1 MATTRH
7 VLGSLAAT
15 AAGTG
20 AVGGAVLL
28 CEGAARELSVA
39 LAADGWTGLAF
50 ETLLSTL
57 AAVVLAAGAGW
68 LGLGTLLT
76 AWDLLT
82 GLGHAAASRIT
93 PAVVRRVVAVGCG
106 AALGGPTA
114 LVAQAADAPG
124 AASPAQVTWRPVA
137 AAHVLSGLP
146 LPDRPAGRGTA
157 TRMTGPTGPVH
168 TVRPGD
174 SLWAITARA
183 LGPGASVA
191 DVVSGWRRL
200 YRANR
205 DRVGDDPGLLLPD
218 TILRLPPTWAAGP
231 AHPTPH
237 REDPS

>member
-15 AAGTG
+15 AAGSG

-28 CEGAARELSVA
+28 CEGAARELSVT
-39 LAADGWTGLAF
+39 LAADGWTDLAF
-50 ETLLSTL
+50 ETLLV
-57 AAVVLAAGAGW
+57 ALAAGVLAVGVAW

-76 AWDLLT
+76 ALELLT
-82 GLGHAAASRIT
+82 GLGHAAATRVT
-93 PAVVRRVVAVGCG
+93 PAVVRRTVAVACG

-124 AASPAQVTWRPVA
+124 AAGPAQVTWRPVA
-137 AAHVLSGLP
+137 AAHVLNGLP
-146 LPDRPAGRGTA
+146 LPDRPTGRSSVT
-157 TRMTGPTGPVH
+157 PVPGRVGAEH
-168 TVRPGD
+168 TVRPGE
-174 SLWAITARA
+174 SLWRITARR
-183 LGPGASVA
+183 LGQGASSTEVA
-191 DVVSGWRRL
+191 SGWRRL

-205 DRVGDDPGLLLPD
+205 DRVGDDPGLLLPG
-218 TILRLPPTWAAGP
+218 TILRLPPGWAVDP